1 MLIFSIIRLAARLRL
16 GRNQRIPRKI
26 AAWGFQVPMEE
37 KDSFPGNWLFESILI
52 PKLAL
57 ISSQDEVI
65 CDSDAETETNPSV
78 CLRWVGVLRSNV
90 GRHPENLNLHY
101 VTFLLNKKISELEYL
116 SRIKSESIR
125 PESILK
131 VWILVH
137 LEISL
142 ISTKGGAGGILLK
155 VRLQTSGFKP
165 ATLTSAWGVKKTSPS
180 DPHLSLPQEPIYQ
193 QPPDTGQSPP
203 KKK

>member
-1 MLIFSIIRLAARLRL
+1 MLIFSIICLAARLRL

-101 VTFLLNKKISELEYL
+101 VTFLLAKKKIWIRTFIKNKIGVNPSREYFKGL
-116 SRIKSESIR
+116 NSGPLGNFINKHEGGCRG
-125 PESILK
+125 
-131 VWILVH
+131 H
-137 LEISL
+137 LAQGKTADVRVQTHNPYFGL
-142 ISTKGGAGGILLK
+142 GG
-155 VRLQTSGFKP
+155 
-165 ATLTSAWGVKKTSPS
+165 
-180 DPHLSLPQEPIYQ
+180 
-193 QPPDTGQSPP
+193 
-203 KKK
+203 